1 MKLFN
6 GILRPGIVLK
16 VLENGIIKASAP
28 GLFSMED
35 CPLDNP
41 DEDKLPPIHPF
52 NELIGCHANS
62 FSKPE
67 KYDEVWVLNFTD
79 NPMQLYWFRKDEHD
93 INNSNIDTSGTH
105 VEILCNREA
114 GCSWASLYFTDGSG
128 WTISYNDGRL
138 WIDKDGHIEL
148 GMVGTPHRTIT
159 IQQDGIHLG
168 DAGGAAH
175 PVAYGDKTVEMFNNV
190 FKIFM
195 AAAKAAAT
203 NPYTATLAPAFL
215 QAAQYVPDV
224 PDLKSIHVKID

>member
-1 MKLFN
+1 MKLIN
-6 GILRPGIVLK
+6 AILRPGEVVE
-16 VLENGIIKASAP
+16 VLENGMIKATAP
-28 GLFSMED
+28 GLFSSED
-35 CPLDNP
+35 VTDL
-41 DEDKLPPIHPF
+41 LPPIHPF

-67 KYDEVWVLNFTD
+67 KYDEVWILNLTD

-93 INNSNIDTSGTH
+93 TNNSNIDTSGTQ

-114 GCSWASLYFTDGSG
+114 GCSWASLYFTDGTG

-175 PVAYGDKTVEMFNNV
+175 PVAYGDTTAELFRNV
-190 FKIFM
+190 FGIFM
-195 AAAKAAAT
+195 KAMQAAMG
-203 NPYTATLAPAFL
+203 NPYTASLAPAFGA
-215 QAAQYVPDV
+215 AAQYIPNTSDMIS
-224 PDLKSIHVKID
+224 PHVKID